1 VSISIALVNRDVT
14 VALFGGL
21 LIISSHERRRLTI
34 SDAAE
39 ARSGRGP
46 EEGAGW
52 DNGQT
57 FGVGTVGLDK
67 PRLVLIWILG

>member
-1 VSISIALVNRDVT
+1 VSIAIALVNKDVT

-21 LIISSHERRRLTI
+21 SIIPSHERRRLTI

-39 ARSGRGP
+39 ARSGQGA

-57 FGVGTVGLDK
+57 FGVGTVGLVR
-67 PRLVLIWILG
+67 PRLVLIYILD